1 MKKST
6 NGALFVLLLAFAAA
20 PVPIAETLAGNDQE
34 SVFDLSRPS
43 RSAVRHALQRPRETA
58 PVVVEPPPPAP
69 GPCESPLCVRLPAD
83 GIPPTFCR
91 PPPL

>member
-6 NGALFVLLLAFAAA
+6 YGALFALLLAFAA
-20 PVPIAETLAGNDQE
+20 PVPVAESPTGNDQE

-43 RSAVRHALQRPRETA
+43 RSAVRIALQRPQELTR
-58 PVVVEPPPPAP
+58 VVVEPPPPAP
-69 GPCESPLCVRLPAD
+69 LPCPSPLCVRLPAD

>member
-6 NGALFVLLLAFAAA
+6 YGALFVLLLAFAA
-20 PVPIAETLAGNDQE
+20 PVPVADTLTGNDQE

-43 RSAVRHALQRPRETA
+43 RAAVRHALQRPQELSL
-58 PVVVEPPPPAP
+58 VVVEPPPPAP
-69 GPCESPLCVRLPAD
+69 VPCDSPLCVRLPAD